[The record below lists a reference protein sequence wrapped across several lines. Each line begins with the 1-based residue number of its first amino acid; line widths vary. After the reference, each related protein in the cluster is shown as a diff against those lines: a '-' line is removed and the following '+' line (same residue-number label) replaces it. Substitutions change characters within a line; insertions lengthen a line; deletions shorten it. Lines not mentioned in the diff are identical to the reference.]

1 MGLPIFLVK
10 MIDLREANRS
20 TVYLLPLVGR
30 GVTYDKIKPYY
41 VNTYLSGIEGF
52 KVHNPLY
59 LVLNYEDTDGY
70 NNTEQLL
77 TQSVYYVD
85 YKELN
90 EKQTVYAFDIPEEH
104 YTKFLNGK
112 YSEFTPQFKDS
123 ILTFYK
129 LNFHHPDN
137 LLLLILRKDR
147 SLKHLH
153 MKNLGCIKDGGCKC
167 VIDTYPE
174 QVKQHGTTS
183 VTYHV
188 DECPS
193 YIKCKYY
200 KVPVKES
207 ITDDAELDDIPDFN
221 KETYES

>member
-1 MGLPIFLVK
+1 

-20 TVYLLPLVGR
+20 TVYLLPIIG
-30 GVTYDKIKPYY
+30 GKATYDKIKPYY
-41 VNTYLSGIEGF
+41 FNTYINGIDGF
-52 KVHNPLY
+52 QVNNPLY

-77 TQSVYYVD
+77 TQSEYYID

-104 YTKFLNGK
+104 YTKFLKGQ
-112 YSEFTPQFKDS
+112 YSQFSPKFKES
-123 ILTFYK
+123 ILVFYK

-147 SLKHLH
+147 ALKHEL
-153 MKNLGCIKDGGCKC
+153 MKELGCTKASDGRGCTCTIEKH
-167 VIDTYPE
+167 VE
-174 QVKQHGTTS
+174 NKKEFGVTT

-193 YIKCKYY
+193 YTRCRYY
-200 KVPVKES
+200 KMPVKDKIS
-207 ITDDAELDDIPDFN
+207 DDAELDDIPDFD
-221 KETYES
+221 KETYETGN